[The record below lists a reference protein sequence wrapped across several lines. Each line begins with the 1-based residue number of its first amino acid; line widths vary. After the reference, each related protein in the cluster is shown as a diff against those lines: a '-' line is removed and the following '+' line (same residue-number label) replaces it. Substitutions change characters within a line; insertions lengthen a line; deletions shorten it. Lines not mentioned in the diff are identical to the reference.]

1 MTYPSGSGFG
11 GGRADYGKSDEARHA
26 PDWGSMSPPSAYP
39 MQAWEAPPLPPPPR
53 RGTGVIVALAVG
65 VVAVLVAV
73 GIGVSAHSRVPGH
86 AQAAATSAEATTRA
100 GGVTSTRPARP
111 TPGGTRP
118 SSGRLS
124 YTEYAK
130 DWDFRFDRVEL
141 HADWVDGRDHADCH
155 PIEAAGKLTGLG
167 CVYAAELVYRAEG
180 GALMLTQFVLGM
192 ADQDKAAA
200 AKDRFTDAD
209 LTLRPGTYIKGYA
222 TGKWKDGTE
231 KEFVVVTLAT
241 ATGAVDAPTV
251 EKYLRYRHADTL
263 GALAFR

>member
-11 GGRADYGKSDEARHA
+11 SGQEDHGKSDEARYQS
-26 PDWGSMSPPSAYP
+26 DWGRMGPPSAYP
-39 MQAWEAPPLPPPPR
+39 MAAWEPPPLPPPPKS
-53 RGTGVIVALAVG
+53 GTGVVVGLLGGLVAVLIAVAVG
-65 VVAVLVAV
+65 VAVYPRE
-73 GIGVSAHSRVPGH
+73 HGH

-100 GGVTSTRPARP
+100 SGVTSTRPV
-111 TPGGTRP
+111 RP

-130 DWDFRFDRVEL
+130 DWDFRFDRVQL
-141 HADWVDGRDHADCH
+141 HADWVDGRDHAECD
-155 PIEAAGKLTGLG
+155 PIEVADKLTGLG

-192 ADQDKAAA
+192 TDPDRAAA

-209 LTLRPGTYIKGYA
+209 LKLRPGTYIKGYA
-222 TGKWKDGTE
+222 TGKWKDGSE
-231 KEFVVVTLAT
+231 KEFVVITFAT
-241 ATGAVDAPTV
+241 ATDAVDAPTV

>member
-11 GGRADYGKSDEARHA
+11 GGPDDHGKPEEARYA
-26 PDWGSMSPPSAYP
+26 PDWGRMSPPSAYP
-39 MQAWEAPPLPPPPR
+39 MPAWEAPPLPPPPESR
-53 RGTGVIVALAVG
+53 TGVLVAVVVG

-73 GIGVSAHSRVPGH
+73 GIGVALSPREDGH
-86 AQAAATSAEATTRA
+86 PQAAATSAEATTRA
-100 GGVTSTRPARP
+100 GVGT
-111 TPGGTRP
+111 GTRSASP
-118 SSGRLS
+118 SPRGAHPSPGRLS
-124 YTEYAK
+124 YTEFAK

-141 HADWVDGRDHADCH
+141 HAGWVDGRDHADCH
-155 PIEAAGKLTGLG
+155 AIEAAGKLTGLG

-192 ADQDKAAA
+192 ADEGRAAA
-200 AKDRFTDAD
+200 SKDRFTDAD
-209 LTLRPGTYIKGYA
+209 LALRPGSYIKGYA
-222 TGKWKDGTE
+222 TGKWKDGSE

-251 EKYLRYRHADTL
+251 EKYLRYRHADTI

>member
-11 GGRADYGKSDEARHA
+11 GGQGDYGKSDQARQA

-39 MQAWEAPPLPPPPR
+39 MQAWETPPR
-53 RGTGVIVALAVG
+53 PPAPERRTGVIVALAVG

-73 GIGVSAHSRVPGH
+73 GVGVSANSRVQGH
-86 AQAAATSAEATTRA
+86 AQAAASAEATTRA
-100 GGVTSTRPARP
+100 GGITSTLPAAP
-111 TPGGTRP
+111 APGGTHP

-124 YTEYAK
+124 YTEFAK

-155 PIEAAGKLTGLG
+155 PIEVAGKLTSLG
-167 CVYAAELVYRAEG
+167 CGYAAELVYRAEG

-192 ADQDKAAA
+192 ADRSRAAA

-222 TGKWKDGTE
+222 TGKWKDGSE

-241 ATGAVDAPTV
+241 ATGAVDPATV
-251 EKYLRYRHADTL
+251 EKYLRYRHADTI

>member
-11 GGRADYGKSDEARHA
+11 GGHEDHAKSDEARYQA
-26 PDWGSMSPPSAYP
+26 DWGRMGPPSAYP
-39 MQAWEAPPLPPPPR
+39 MAAWEPPPLPPPKS
-53 RGTGVIVALAVG
+53 GTGVVAGLVAG
-65 VVAVLVAV
+65 VVAVLIAVAIGVAV
-73 GIGVSAHSRVPGH
+73 YPREHERGH

-100 GGVTSTRPARP
+100 SGITSTRPV
-111 TPGGTRP
+111 RP

-130 DWDFRFDRVEL
+130 DWDFRFDRVQL
-141 HADWVDGRDHADCH
+141 HADWVDGRDHADCG

-180 GALMLTQFVLGM
+180 GAVMLTQFVLGM
-192 ADQDKAAA
+192 TDPGRAAA

-222 TGKWKDGTE
+222 TGKWKDGSE
-231 KEFVVVTLAT
+231 KEFVVITFAT
-241 ATGAVDAPTV
+241 ATDAVDAPTV

>member
-11 GGRADYGKSDEARHA
+11 GGQQEHGKPDEARYQS
-26 PDWGSMSPPSAYP
+26 DWGRMGPPSAYP
-39 MQAWEAPPLPPPPR
+39 MVAWEAPPLPPPPR
-53 RGTGVIVALAVG
+53 SNTGLVVGLVAV
-65 VVAVLVAV
+65 VVAVVVAV
-73 GIGVSAHSRVPGH
+73 AIGVAVVAREQGH
-86 AQAAATSAEATTRA
+86 AQAAATDTSAETTTSTS
-100 GGVTSTRPARP
+100 GVTSTRPV
-111 TPGGTRP
+111 RP

-130 DWDFRFDRVEL
+130 DWNFRFDRVQL
-141 HADWVDGRDHADCH
+141 HADWVDGRDHPGCG

-192 ADQDKAAA
+192 ADEGRAAA

-209 LTLRPGTYIKGYA
+209 LTLRPGSYIKGYA
-222 TGKWKDGTE
+222 TGKWKDGSE
-231 KEFVVVTLAT
+231 KEFVVITFAT
-241 ATGAVDAPTV
+241 ATDAVDAPTV
-251 EKYLRYRHADTL
+251 EKYLRYRHADIL